1 MRKGILMN
9 RADAFTKYLAPKRH
23 MPREYK
29 DNRVG
34 DCGLGA
40 GALAR
45 IVLERLAETGKVRRY
60 LVVIDIDGGCYVLSH
75 GSRVREFVDLHTNLV
90 VGMYDSTV
98 HVDDLVSDLEMFL
111 QEAA

>member
-1 MRKGILMN
+1 MN

-29 DNRVG
+29 DRKIG
-34 DCGLGA
+34 DADLGA
-40 GALAR
+40 SMLAR
-45 IVLERLAETGKVRRY
+45 MILMRIKANDRPRKY
-60 LVVIDIDGGCYVLSH
+60 LVVVDVDAAVYTLCDGP
-75 GSRVREFVDLHTNLV
+75 RVREFVDLHTNLV